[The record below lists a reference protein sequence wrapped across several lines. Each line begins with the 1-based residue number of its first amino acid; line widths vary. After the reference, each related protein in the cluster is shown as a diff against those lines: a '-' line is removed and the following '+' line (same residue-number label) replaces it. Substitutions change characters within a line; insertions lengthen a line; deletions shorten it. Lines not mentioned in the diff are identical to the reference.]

1 MESSWL
7 ETNWARP
14 FHLTLVF
21 CLTLGLLQAI
31 KLYLQRQRL
40 LRDLRAFPSPP
51 THWLYGH
58 QKLFKDDKIE
68 NLQKIVEKYPCGFP
82 RWAGPFQPFFYI
94 YDPDYVKTFLSR
106 TDPKSNFL
114 YRFMIPSVGKG
125 LVNLSGPRWFQH
137 RRLLTPGFHFNT
149 LKSFVEVMVQSVN
162 IMLDKW
168 EKICGSQDT
177 LMDIYEHIDLMTLDV
192 LMKCIFSW
200 ETNCQTDGSH
210 EDYVKAT
217 GEGSN
222 ILMHRVYNF
231 FYHYDLIFKLS
242 PLGHRMR
249 KINKMLH
256 QYTDRLIKD
265 RKNSPK
271 DENKQANTQKR
282 KYRDFLDIVLSAQ
295 AENDS
300 FTDLDVR
307 SEVNTFMLAGHDSVS
322 AGISCLL
329 YQLAR
334 HPEHQERC
342 REEIRAILGDG
353 SSITWDQLSEMSYT
367 TMCIK
372 ESLRLSPP
380 SMSIS
385 RELAKPMTF
394 PDGRSLP
401 AGMTVVLSI
410 WGLHHNPAVWENP
423 QVFDPLRF
431 SKENNKRH
439 SHAYLPFSTGPRNC
453 IGQNFAI
460 AEMKV
465 ITALILL
472 RFKMTAEPTKP
483 PVFLPYIFIKPKK
496 GVYLHLEKL
505 P

>member
-1 MESSWL
+1 VRGGSGGEGGDLPATQSSWPARRSSQHRAMASSWMESSWL
-7 ETNWARP
+7 ETHWARP

-21 CLTLGLLQAI
+21 CLALGLLQAI
-31 KLYLQRQRL
+31 RLYLQRQRL
-40 LRDLRAFPSPP
+40 LRDLRPFPSPP

-58 QKLFKDDKIE
+58 QK
-68 NLQKIVEKYPCGFP
+68 
-82 RWAGPFQPFFYI
+82 
-94 YDPDYVKTFLSR
+94 
-106 TDPKSNFL
+106 SNFL
-114 YRFMIPSVGKG
+114 YKFMIPSTGKG
-125 LVNLSGPRWFQH
+125 LVNLDGPKWFQH

-149 LKSFVEVMVQSVN
+149 LKSFVEVMAQSVN

-210 EDYVKAT
+210 DDYVKAT
-217 GEGSN
+217 SDGSN
-222 ILMHRVYNF
+222 ILTQRVYNF
-231 FYHYDLIFKLS
+231 FYHYDLIFRLS
-242 PLGHRMR
+242 SVGHRFR
-249 KINKMLH
+249 EANKILH
-256 QYTDRLIKD
+256 QHTDRLIKD
-265 RKNSPK
+265 RRNSPK

-282 KYRDFLDIVLSAQ
+282 KYRDLLDIVLSAQ
-295 AENDS
+295 AENDN
-300 FTDLDVR
+300 FTDSDVW

-353 SSITWDQLSEMSYT
+353 SSITWDQLSEMPYT

-372 ESLRLSPP
+372 ESLRLAPP
-380 SMSIS
+380 AVSIS
-385 RELAKPMTF
+385 RKLTKPMTF

-410 WGLHHNPAVWENP
+410 WGLHHNPAIWEDP

-431 SKENNKRH
+431 SQENNKRH
-439 SHAYLPFSTGPRNC
+439 SHAFLPFSTGPRNC
-453 IGQNFAI
+453 IGQNFAM

-465 ITALILL
+465 IVALILL

-483 PVFLPYIFIKPKK
+483 PVFMPYVFIKPQK
-496 GVYLHLEKL
+496 GVYLHLKKL

>member
-1 MESSWL
+1 RGKRGRGSGDLPATQSSWPARRSSQHRAMASSWMESSWL
-7 ETNWARP
+7 ETHWARP

-21 CLTLGLLQAI
+21 CLALGLLHAI

-40 LRDLRAFPSPP
+40 LRDLRPFPSPP

-58 QKLFKDDKIE
+58 QK
-68 NLQKIVEKYPCGFP
+68 
-82 RWAGPFQPFFYI
+82 
-94 YDPDYVKTFLSR
+94 
-106 TDPKSNFL
+106 SNFL
-114 YRFMIPSVGKG
+114 YKFMIPSVGKG
-125 LVNLSGPRWFQH
+125 LVNLDGPKWFQH

-149 LKSFVEVMVQSVN
+149 LKSFIEVMAQSVN

-192 LMKCIFSW
+192 LMKCSFSW

-210 EDYVKAT
+210 DDYVKAT
-217 GEGSN
+217 SDGSN
-222 ILMHRVYNF
+222 ILMQRVYNF
-231 FYHYDLIFKLS
+231 FYHYDLIFRLS
-242 PLGHRMR
+242 SVGHRFR
-249 KINKMLH
+249 EVNKILH
-256 QYTDRLIKD
+256 QHTGI
-265 RKNSPK
+265 SC
-271 DENKQANTQKR
+271 
-282 KYRDFLDIVLSAQ
+282 
-295 AENDS
+295 AENDN
-300 FTDLDVR
+300 FTDSDVW

-353 SSITWDQLSEMSYT
+353 SSITWDQLSEMPYT

-372 ESLRLSPP
+372 ESLRLAPP
-380 SMSIS
+380 AVSIS
-385 RELAKPMTF
+385 RRLTKPMTF

-410 WGLHHNPAVWENP
+410 WGLHHNPAVWEDP

-431 SKENNKRH
+431 SQENNKRH
-439 SHAYLPFSTGPRNC
+439 SHAFLPFSTGPRNC
-453 IGQNFAI
+453 IGQNFAM

-465 ITALILL
+465 IVALILL

-483 PVFLPYIFIKPKK
+483 PVFMPYIFIKPQK
-496 GVYLHLEKL
+496 GVYLHLKKL